1 MEFHFR
7 KKNHPDKE
15 YLHYIGKCDNATRR
29 AKLGTIAA
37 NYHFTSQGRLKLR
50 HTIAVSV
57 FNAYGRDN
65 VEMQSFVI
73 DSDTGRYRMK
83 QNKSIYK
90 YMPSI
95 SYAVEF

>member
-1 MEFHFR
+1 MQHGER
-7 KKNHPDKE
+7 NSARLPD
-15 YLHYIGKCDNATRR
+15 YHHLD
-29 AKLGTIAA
+29 IAA

-50 HTIAVSV
+50 LTIAVSV